1 MADAAQI
8 QKIKKKD
15 SSVNYELNVTN
26 KYNEDKIEIGK
37 AVKKYADKNNLPQSF
52 VEVFAKIKP
61 FKLFS
66 IYFSSVK
73 INLMLN

>member
-37 AVKKYADKNNLPQSF
+37 
-52 VEVFAKIKP
+52 
-61 FKLFS
+61 FKLPYFF
-66 IYFSSVK
+66 FSSRQK
-73 INLMLN
+73 MI